1 MSKPDLI
8 VSSVTAPPSATVGES
23 LDVSWTVINQGERI
37 TNSNWYDYIY
47 LSDDEFLDNNDTFVT
62 NLSPEND
69 TPLAVGDR
77 YTTTQNIYIPY
88 NATKG
93 NRYLLFATDRDNYQ
107 SETNEDN
114 NVFAQPI
121 TLNTLDLVVSDV
133 TAPAS
138 AISGGTVD
146 VSWTVTNEG
155 TVYAP
160 ANWHYAIYFST
171 DDVLNNYDLELTEV
185 STGEQTPLAAGAS
198 YTLNQ
203 TVTIP
208 SYAAGGGYLLFV
220 ADGSKDQGETDETD
234 NVRAVQI
241 EVAGPDLVLDSAT
254 APTFAALG
262 ETISVSWTV
271 NNQSDYTALA
281 NWYDTV
287 FISNDPFLNSDDVP
301 LTNHAL
307 GATATPLVGGASYT
321 VTQNITIP
329 NDKGGSYLLFA
340 ANTSGEQGE
349 ANKTNNVLAKPITL
363 SGGPNLVLTNATSP
377 TAVERGEIFSVSWTV
392 QNQSSFSAPAD
403 WYDYIYLS
411 TDDVL
416 DDGDT
421 YVTAGSAANN
431 TPLVAGASYTAT
443 QNITLPIITSGNN
456 SNYYLLFAANRYKG
470 QAETNGSDN
479 ILAKPIS
486 LVTSRGNS
494 DRLGVTISESNG
506 STKVTEGG
514 ATDTYTV
521 ALTHQPTADVAI
533 AINDNAQITASVNTL
548 TFTAANWHQA
558 QTVTVAAVDDDVIE
572 GNHDSILTL
581 TVINADASY
590 NGIAFAERELGSI
603 SSVNVSIEDND
614 QLINGTSRCD
624 TLTGSDGNDII
635 TGFKGA
641 DILTGGAASDQFV
654 YTSIRDAGDQITDFV
669 AGTDKIDLIPLFQSL
684 SLGDLNYGSATSQGY
699 LSFGTKDSNTTV
711 LIDADGLEG
720 RGHSTT
726 LLTVQGLDQTT
737 LANAHNFVF

>member
-1 MSKPDLI
+1 MSEPDLI
-8 VSSVTAPPSATVGES
+8 VSSVTAPLFAIVGES
-23 LDVSWTVINQGERI
+23 LNVSWTVINQGEGS
-37 TNSNWYDYIY
+37 TTVNWYDYIY
-47 LSDDEFLDNNDTFVT
+47 LSNDEFLDNDDTFVT
-62 NLSPEND
+62 NLPPGND

-77 YTTTQNIYIPY
+77 YTTTQNIDIPN
-88 NATKG
+88 NATQG
-93 NRYLLFATDRDNYQ
+93 DRYLLFVTDRDSYQ
-107 SETNEDN
+107 SETNENN
-114 NVFAQPI
+114 NVFAQQI
-121 TLNTLDLVVSDV
+121 TLNTLDLVISNV

-138 AISGGTVD
+138 AISGGTID

-160 ANWHYAIYFST
+160 ANRHDAIYFST
-171 DDVLNNYDLELTEV
+171 DDVLNDYDLELTEI
-185 STGEQTPLAAGAS
+185 STAEQTPLAVGAS
-198 YTLNQ
+198 YTLNR

-208 SYAAGGGYLLFV
+208 NSAAGDGYLLFV
-220 ADGSKDQGETDETD
+220 ADGNKHQGKIDETD

-241 EVAGPDLVLDSAT
+241 EVAGPDLVLNSAT

-262 ETISVSWTV
+262 ETILVSWTV
-271 NNQSDYTALA
+271 KNQSDYTALA

-301 LTNHAL
+301 LINLAL
-307 GATATPLVGGASYT
+307 GATATPLVGGDSYT

-340 ANTSGEQGE
+340 ANTYGEQGE

-377 TAVERGEIFSVSWTV
+377 TAVEPGEIFSVSWTV

-421 YVTAGSAANN
+421 FVTAANN

-443 QNITLPIITSGNN
+443 QNITLPSITSGNN

-486 LVTSRGNS
+486 LVSS

-521 ALTHQPTADVAI
+521 ALTHQPTADVAFAERELCSI
-533 AINDNAQITASVNTL
+533 AINGNAQITASVNTL
-548 TFTAANWHQA
+548 TFTADNWYQA
-558 QTVTVAAVDDDVIE
+558 QTVTVATVDDDVIE

-581 TVINADASY
+581 TVINADANY
-590 NGIAFAERELGSI
+590 NGIEIGSI
-603 SSVNVSIEDND
+603 NVSITDND
-614 QLINGTSRCD
+614 QLINGTSGRD
-624 TLTGSDGNDII
+624 RLTGGDGNDII

-641 DILTGGAASDQFV
+641 DILTGGAASDQFI
-654 YTSIRDAGDQITDFV
+654 YTSIRDARDQITDFV
-669 AGTDKIDLIPLFQSL
+669 AGTDKIVLIPLFQSL
-684 SLGDLNYGSATSQGY
+684 SLSDLNYESATAQGY
-699 LSFGTKDSNTTV
+699 LSFGTKGSNTTV
-711 LIDADGLEG
+711 LIDADGLRG
-720 RGHSTT
+720 RGCSTT

-737 LANAHNFVF
+737 LANANNFVF